1 MAIEILVD
9 SNVYIGLLNRKRD
22 PARIIGEWAGTADLV
37 TCGMVRLEVLR
48 GLKNSRAYR
57 RMSDFMDVMINLR
70 SDAAFWPEAADLAW
84 KLDRM
89 GKVIPG
95 PDIIIAASA
104 IRSSSAILTSDTHFH
119 GIEGLEVITPPEH
132 WFS

>member
-9 SNVYIGLLNRKRD
+9 SNVYIGLLNRRLD
-22 PARIIGEWAGTADLV
+22 PAKVIGQWAGSAELV

-48 GLKNSRAYR
+48 GLKNPKVYTRI
-57 RMSDFMDVMINLR
+57 SDFMDVMINVR
-70 SDAAFWPEAADLAW
+70 SDMDFWPEAAALAW

-104 IRSSSAILTSDTHFH
+104 IRASAAVLTSDVHFQ
-119 GIEGLEVITPPEH
+119 GIEGLEVILPPER